1 MVMLMVTKV
10 LMLLTWMTGSKVS
23 KVSKGR
29 RMMKMVRGMKVMR
42 AMVKSGYPYRLRHG
56 YQLPEQKA
64 IPMAG
69 EKITR
74 NFPFGWLVI

>member
-1 MVMLMVTKV
+1 
-10 LMLLTWMTGSKVS
+10 
-23 KVSKGR
+23 
-29 RMMKMVRGMKVMR
+29 MVRGMKVMR